1 MTASA
6 IGPAA
11 AILRERWDLIL
22 FLRLGREFF
31 DDLFLINDLRQIRNN
46 WFRTCLKWYN
56 CCINLKDMSELD
68 CWKLLRADVVNI
80 GQMWLRAAWT
90 AILKFQILFKV
101 RNIPSPTSR
110 TYKRRSCLKTV
121 LELSGARL
129 QQYKPGF
136 QHILLDVWV
145 R

>member
-46 WFRTCLKWYN
+46 WFRTY
-56 CCINLKDMSELD
+56 
-68 CWKLLRADVVNI
+68 
-80 GQMWLRAAWT
+80 
-90 AILKFQILFKV
+90 
-101 RNIPSPTSR
+101 
-110 TYKRRSCLKTV
+110 
-121 LELSGARL
+121 LSGT
-129 QQYKPGF
+129 
-136 QHILLDVWV
+136 IVV
-145 R
+145 ST